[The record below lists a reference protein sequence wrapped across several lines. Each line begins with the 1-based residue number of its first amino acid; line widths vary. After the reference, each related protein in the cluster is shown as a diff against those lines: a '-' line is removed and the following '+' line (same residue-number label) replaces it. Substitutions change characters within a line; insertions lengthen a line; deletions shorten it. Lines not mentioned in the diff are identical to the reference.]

1 MPNARTPK
9 STVKTRRRLPKEGA
23 EILLRA
29 RVTRLGR
36 NSWDTGDTI
45 TVRIPGHPVPVT
57 IEANY
62 LNELDA
68 IE

>member
-1 MPNARTPK
+1 MPSTRTPK
-9 STVKTRRRLPKEGA
+9 NTIKTKSKLPKEGA

-45 TVRIPGHPVPVT
+45 TVRIPGHPAPVT

-62 LNELDA
+62 LNDLD
-68 IE
+68 E